1 MRSVSCQAPEYG
13 EALHQIPNG
22 RWDEDQAVVWN
33 LSLKEVLAGPFP
45 DKTGHLGESL
55 LPPVTA
61 GTGFLRKVLLQ
72 NKVAHDLRSLSG
84 SVRQVLDDT
93 WGESYGTKVPGTS
106 LVWKCW
112 VKDWKQNSRG

>member
-1 MRSVSCQAPEYG
+1 MSGFMRSVSCQTPEYD

-61 GTGFLRKVLLQ
+61 GTGFLCKVWPHKR
-72 NKVAHDLRSLSG
+72 NVAHDL
-84 SVRQVLDDT
+84 
-93 WGESYGTKVPGTS
+93 
-106 LVWKCW
+106 
-112 VKDWKQNSRG
+112 